1 MNKPYRY
8 EVMPSALKDI
18 DGIMN
23 SISAQL
29 YAKDAALNLLN
40 EIESS
45 ITLACENPYAASAVQ
60 EPALARKG
68 YRKLIVKNYIV
79 FYIPDDAQGI
89 IHIMRVIY
97 AARDFMKEL

>member
-1 MNKPYRY
+1 MNKPYKY
-8 EVMPSALKDI
+8 EIMPSALEDI

-23 SISAQL
+23 YISVQL
-29 YAKDAALNLLN
+29 CAKEAAIDLLN

-45 ITLACENPYAASAVQ
+45 IVLACENPYAASSVQ
-60 EPALARKG
+60 EPSLARKG

-79 FYIPDDAQGI
+79 FYIPDDEREI
-89 IHIMRVIY
+89 INIMRVMY